1 MLNTS
6 DNIAAGITRQ
16 NRSCAVLDSAGDP
29 TARSM
34 RNTEHR
40 PTFSKVFRWQPADPH
55 DPTPHSVELAGSFT
69 DWRAVEMTRDAVTNT
84 WQATLHGIPGNRTH
98 RYMLIVNGEPA
109 SDKNCDGLAV
119 PEGFDEQKY
128 QLMTV
133 RGPRIFLLF
142 AQTK

>member
-1 MLNTS
+1 MFNTFDNMALGNTRLN
-6 DNIAAGITRQ
+6 G
-16 NRSCAVLDSAGDP
+16 SCAVLDSAWAP
-29 TARSM
+29 IARSR
-34 RNTEHR
+34 RNTEHG

-55 DPTPHSVELAGSFT
+55 DPTPYSVELAGSFT
-69 DWRAVEMTRDAVTNT
+69 DWRAVALARDAVTNT

-98 RYMLIVNGEPA
+98 RYMLIVNGESA

-119 PEGFDEQKY
+119 PEGLEEQKY

-142 AQTK
+142 SQTK